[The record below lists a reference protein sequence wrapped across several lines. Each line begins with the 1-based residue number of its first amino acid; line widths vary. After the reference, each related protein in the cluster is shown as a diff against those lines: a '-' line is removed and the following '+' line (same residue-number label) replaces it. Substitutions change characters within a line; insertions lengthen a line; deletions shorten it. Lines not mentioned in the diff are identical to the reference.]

1 VVDSENGMWRGFYFL
16 YFLSLTKI
24 SVALDDNYEKLKA
37 VMHVS
42 LEIKT
47 SSTQDAETD
56 DEIMAT
62 FIGDFAVSG
71 PHSLGEFSSPGSI
84 QTRTVV
90 FDRVIGQIQQVL
102 LSNRGTDGWLMA
114 DFKATMGDHLY
125 QFHWQRQW
133 LDTIDPLLL
142 DLYGNGYEPFAQ
154 ESLEQLPAKSILLL
168 TVSQTIPIISVSGVY
183 RPELASLVL

>member
-1 VVDSENGMWRGFYFL
+1 MWRGFSLLYFL
-16 YFLSLTKI
+16 YFTKL

-56 DEIMAT
+56 DEIFAT

-71 PHSLGEFSSPGSI
+71 PHSLGEFSSPGST
-84 QTRTVV
+84 QTRIVV
-90 FDRVIGQIQQVL
+90 FDRVIGSIRQIL
-102 LSNRGTDGWLMA
+102 LSNRGTDGWLVA
-114 DFKATMGDHLY
+114 DFKAIMGETLY
-125 QFHWQRQW
+125 QFQWQRQW
-133 LDTIDPLLL
+133 LDTIDPILL

-154 ESLEQLPAKSILLL
+154 EPLEQLPAKSTLLL
-168 TVSQTIPIISVSGVY
+168 SVSQTIPIISVSGVY
-183 RPELASLVL
+183 RPELVSLAP